1 MPNEPSEIAKSLGQK
16 YQVLRDAFTDLNSEA
31 ARFHT
36 DMQVNDDT
44 TYGPFNSLCR
54 ILAFSDQLHF
64 TLSLMRDDVRAM
76 EDSFPDPVTAVW
88 NEQFEDQLDDWF
100 SRTSLANSKVN

>member
-1 MPNEPSEIAKSLGQK
+1 MPTEPSEIAKSMGQK

-31 ARFHT
+31 ARFHS
-36 DMQVNDDT
+36 DLQVQDNIT
-44 TYGPFNSLCR
+44 RGLFNSLSR

-76 EDSFPDPVTAVW
+76 EDSFPDAVTVVW
-88 NEQFEDQLDDWF
+88 SEQFEDQLDDWF
-100 SRTSLANSKVN
+100 SKTSLANSKVN